1 MSDSKTERELNLL
14 FVLLNAKRPIERE
27 EIRKRVPGY
36 FGKSDDAF
44 ERAFERDK
52 KMLRETIGAPVKT
65 VQLDKFHE
73 DEFGYII
80 DPDEWQLPE
89 LKLTSA
95 ERALLNLASSAWAHT
110 QLGPALADAALR
122 LGDDSEI
129 QSPIHLDLARQSEH
143 IEKVL
148 RAQSQGKCVEFTYY
162 SRNSN
167 SVDERLIAP
176 WRLFLSDGN
185 SYLIGFDQLKG
196 EQRIFKISRI
206 VGEVSISA
214 EDSIENAPID
224 LKPAQLIANWQDN
237 LATLIDAHL
246 EIRNDQAGEL
256 RLLASNIDSRDQFD
270 LVEIRQIDQDRLVRL
285 IAKNCDQVRV
295 ISPTTLRDEVQ
306 KILAGVAL

>member
-36 FGKSDDAF
+36 FGKSDEAF

-52 KMLRETIGAPVKT
+52 KMLRESIGAPVKT

-73 DEFGYII
+73 DVFGYSI

-89 LKLTSA
+89 LKLTRS

-110 QLGPALADAALR
+110 QLGPALADAAHR

-129 QSPIHLDLARQSEH
+129 QSPIHFDLARQSEH
-143 IEKVL
+143 LEKVL
-148 RAQSQGKCVEFTYY
+148 KAQSLGKCVEFTYY
-162 SRNSN
+162 SRNSD

-176 WRLFLSDGN
+176 WRIFLSDGN

-206 VGEVSISA
+206 VGEVAISN
-214 EDSIENAPID
+214 EDAIENAPVD
-224 LKPAQLIANWQDN
+224 LQPAQLISNWQAD
-237 LATLIDAHL
+237 LTTLIDANL
-246 EIRNDQAGEL
+246 EIKKEQAGEL
-256 RLLASNIDSRDQFD
+256 RLVASSITSGDEFD
-270 LVEIRQIDQDRLVRL
+270 AVEIKQIDQDKLARL
-285 IAKNCDQVRV
+285 IAKNCDQVKV
-295 ISPTTLRDEVQ
+295 ISPMFLRDEVQ
-306 KILAGVAL
+306 RLLAGVST

>member
-36 FGKSDDAF
+36 FGKSDEAF

-65 VQLDKFHE
+65 VQLDKFH
-73 DEFGYII
+73 DDVFGYSI

-95 ERALLNLASSAWAHT
+95 ERTLLNLASSAWAHT

-122 LGDDSEI
+122 LGDETKI

-143 IEKVL
+143 LEKVL
-148 RAQSQGKCVEFTYY
+148 KAQSLGKCVEFTYY
-162 SRNSN
+162 SKNSD
-167 SVDERLIAP
+167 SFDERLIAP
-176 WRLFLSDGN
+176 WRIFLTDGN

-206 VGEVSISA
+206 IGEVSISA
-214 EDSIENAPID
+214 EDAIESAPAD
-224 LKPAQLIANWQDN
+224 LQPAQLIANWQAE
-237 LATLIDAHL
+237 LATLIDANL
-246 EIRNDQAGEL
+246 EIKKEQAGEL
-256 RLLASNIDSRDQFD
+256 RLLATSITSGDQFD
-270 LVEIRQIDQDRLVRL
+270 AVEIKQIDQDKLARI
-285 IAKNCDQVRV
+285 IAKNCDQVKV
-295 ISPTTLRDEVQ
+295 ISPEILRDEVARL
-306 KILAGVAL
+306 LAGVSK

>member
-36 FGKSDDAF
+36 FGKSDEAF

-65 VQLDKFHE
+65 VQLDKFH
-73 DEFGYII
+73 DDIFGYSI

-110 QLGPALADAALR
+110 QLGPALAVAAQR

-129 QSPIHLDLARQSEH
+129 HSPIHLDLARQSEH
-143 IEKVL
+143 LEKVL
-148 RAQSQGKCVEFTYY
+148 KAQSLGKCVEFTYY
-162 SRNSN
+162 SKNSD
-167 SVDERLIAP
+167 SLEDRLIAP
-176 WRLFLSDGN
+176 WRIFLSDGN

-206 VGEVSISA
+206 IGQVSISS
-214 EDSIENAPID
+214 EDAIENAPED
-224 LKPAQLIANWQDN
+224 LQPAQLISNWQAD
-237 LATLIDAHL
+237 LTTLIDAKL
-246 EIRNDQAGEL
+246 EISKDQAGEL
-256 RLLASNIDSRDQFD
+256 RLVASSITSGAQFD
-270 LVEIRQIDQDRLVRL
+270 VVEIMQIDQDKLARI
-285 IAKNCDQVRV
+285 IAKNCDQVKI
-295 ISPTTLRDEVQ
+295 ISPMYLRDEVQ
-306 KILAGVAL
+306 RLLAGVAS